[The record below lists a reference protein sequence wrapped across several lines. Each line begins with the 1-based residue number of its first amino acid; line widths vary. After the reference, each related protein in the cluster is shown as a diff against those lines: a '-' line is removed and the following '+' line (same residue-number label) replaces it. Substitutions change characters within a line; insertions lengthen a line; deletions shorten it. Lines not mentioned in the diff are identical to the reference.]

1 MENVNDLEEHIILIE
16 ENISQ
21 LRLHID
27 NCHLD
32 DSIDECFGCNT
43 VEEAKNAI
51 DILEAFW
58 HKLKQFEIDLLKG
71 KSE

>member
-1 MENVNDLEEHIILIE
+1 MENVNDIELRIAIVE
-16 ENISQ
+16 ENISE

-27 NCHLD
+27 DCYLD

-51 DILEAFW
+51 DVLEEDW
-58 HKLKQFEIDLLKG
+58 HSLQLDLLKT